1 MNKINSDQEK
11 QICHHPRDYT
21 VEFCLYIFSTGC
33 GERFM
38 VPVAPKCHL
47 PLHLGSPQG
56 HTAFLRSSVILLS
69 SHRDERMHSSLH
81 STDLPTSSELGTVP
95 PLFPRAS
102 LDAFEKKK
110 KVQPLLRK
118 GCGPL
123 SNIKCVSS
131 PQAHHLA
138 SFSLRSHQPVPFTC
152 WNWKALLGANGGS
165 QKMANGTFGWKAVPC
180 WTEQSASCNA
190 RVKPLLTHACEYSH
204 LSRSFHSQGGGSITT
219 GRRA

>member
-110 KVQPLLRK
+110 KSAAAFKEGVWPPLEHQVRLITSSAPPGILQPQEPPAGAFHVLKLEGVTGGQRRK
-118 GCGPL
+118 SKNGKWHFWMKGGAVL
-123 SNIKCVSS
+123 NWTVS
-131 PQAHHLA
+131 QL
-138 SFSLRSHQPVPFTC
+138 
-152 WNWKALLGANGGS
+152 
-165 QKMANGTFGWKAVPC
+165 
-180 WTEQSASCNA
+180 
-190 RVKPLLTHACEYSH
+190 
-204 LSRSFHSQGGGSITT
+204 
-219 GRRA
+219 